1 MRIIKSFE
9 LFFFFIYEVVRA
21 NIQVAILVFTSKD
34 KITPAIV
41 EMPLTVTKDY
51 QILALSSMITLT
63 PGTLSLAVSDDR
75 KSLFV
80 YVLQTSDPEQTITEI
95 KQGFERR
102 LLEIFE

>member
-1 MRIIKSFE
+1 MRIIKGIE

-21 NIQVAILVFTSKD
+21 NVQVAVLVFTNQK
-34 KITPAIV
+34 KITPAII
-41 EMPLTVTKDY
+41 EYPLKVQKDY

-75 KSLFV
+75 KSLYV
-80 YVLQTSDPEQTITEI
+80 YVLQTADPDQTIAEI
-95 KQGFERR
+95 RNGFERR